1 MTNRQTA
8 RVSEAPAT
16 QSYQAPATVVRFPL
30 VLSVRRNRAER
41 RAPRPSLALNI
52 VLFVLLVVA
61 CVAWETMSARNDAAQ
76 DLRHTPITSSRASLD
91 DGARA
96 IA

>member
-8 RVSEAPAT
+8 RVAEAPAT

-30 VLSVRRNRAER
+30 VLSVLRSGTER

-61 CVAWETMSARNDAAQ
+61 CVAWETMSTHNDAAQ
-76 DLRHTPITSSRASLD
+76 DVRHTPITSSRASLD
-91 DGARA
+91 DGARGVA
-96 IA
+96 